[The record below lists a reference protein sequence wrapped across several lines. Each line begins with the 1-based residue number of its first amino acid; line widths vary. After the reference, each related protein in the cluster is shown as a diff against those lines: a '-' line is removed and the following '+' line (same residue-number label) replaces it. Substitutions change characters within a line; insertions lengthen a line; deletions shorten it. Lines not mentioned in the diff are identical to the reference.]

1 MEVRLG
7 DMHVHS
13 WKDYLQ
19 VGIVVLVNNRRQGL
33 IKTCNQFWEP
43 LMLVYCPVAAL
54 SPPGCA
60 HRSGVQ

>member
-33 IKTCNQFWEP
+33 IDLAQCLNF
-43 LMLVYCPVAAL
+43 
-54 SPPGCA
+54 
-60 HRSGVQ
+60 